1 MTGLTSVRR
10 EEFIKRALICT
21 AAALSIL
28 LGLFFA
34 YHLGTVYVAK
44 QTVRTRF
51 ALEIGDDPYLVT
63 DERLVY
69 VSAQDSYQV
78 DRYHPTDKLG
88 TVYVNFANGIHVRYD
103 EPLRWTNCIPLSTL
117 PEPANLKPMVAAP
130 PKAN

>member
-1 MTGLTSVRR
+1 MYFAPGV
-10 EEFIKRALICT
+10 
-21 AAALSIL
+21 ALSIL

-44 QTVRTRF
+44 QTARTRF

-69 VSAQDSYQV
+69 LSAGDSYQV

-103 EPLRWTNCIPLSTL
+103 EPPRGCFGCVPLDEL
-117 PEPANLKPMVAAP
+117 PKPAGVKPMVAAP